1 MDKKISEFKML
12 LEQNEFLKAT
22 LETIYM
28 TVISM
33 IIAYILGLILGIL
46 LHITSKKGLRPMIIL
61 NKILGIVVNIARSIP
76 FIILIVALIPVSKF
90 LIGTSI
96 GNNAMIITLIIGST
110 PYIAR
115 LVESSLNEVNH
126 GVIEA
131 AQSMGASNF
140 QIITKV
146 LLPEAK
152 PSLITGF
159 IIATVTVIGYTAM
172 ASSISGGGLGSLALQ
187 YGRSKY
193 NGYVI
198 WFCIILI
205 ILIVQIIQE
214 LGMVIVSK
222 IDKRKK

>member
-1 MDKKISEFKML
+1 MEKKFSEFKL
-12 LEQNEFLKAT
+12 LLAENEFLKAT

-28 TVISM
+28 TVVSM
-33 IIAYILGLILGIL
+33 IIAYALGLILGVL
-46 LHITSKKGLRPMIIL
+46 LYITSKKGLKPMYIL
-61 NKILGIVVNIARSIP
+61 NKIIGTIVNIARSIP
-76 FIILIVALIPVSKF
+76 FVILIVALIPVSKF

-146 LLPEAK
+146 LITEAK

-172 ASSISGGGLGSLALQ
+172 ASSISGGGLGALALQ

-205 ILIVQIIQE
+205 VIIVQVVQE
-214 LGMVIVSK
+214 IGIFIVSK

>member
-1 MDKKISEFKML
+1 MNEKFLEFKKL
-12 LEQNEFLKAT
+12 LENNVFLKAT
-22 LETIYM
+22 LETLYLTI
-28 TVISM
+28 VSM
-33 IIAYILGLILGIL
+33 IVAYLLGLIIGIL
-46 LHITSKKGLRPMIIL
+46 LNITSNKGIKPMPIL
-61 NKILGIVVNIARSIP
+61 NKVVGVIVNIARSIP
-76 FIILIVALIPVSKF
+76 FIILMVALIPVSKL
-90 LIGTSI
+90 LIGKSI
-96 GNNAMIITLIIGST
+96 GNEAMIITLIIGST

-131 AQSMGASNF
+131 AQSMGASNM

-152 PSLITGF
+152 PSLLTGF

-172 ASSISGGGLGSLALQ
+172 ASSIAGGGLGSVALQ
-187 YGRSKY
+187 YGRNQY
-193 NGYVI
+193 NAYVI

-205 ILIVQIIQE
+205 VIIVQIIQE
-214 LGMVIVSK
+214 LGMKLVNK